1 MPHDQRRDL
10 SGRTILM
17 LPRYGELGPSSRL
30 RMGQFAPRLEA
41 SGATVRV
48 SPFFADDYLRAL
60 FGRGAKP
67 KAASLRAYARRAA
80 GLVRECADLVWI
92 ERELFPF
99 LPGAFERALR
109 VRRLPYVV
117 DWDDAVFH
125 RYDRHPCWAVRRALG
140 QKFDPLL
147 AGAAAVTPGNAYLAR
162 YMAEHGARR
171 VVTVPTVV
179 DPRRYDPTPRGQEGR
194 LRLGWI
200 GTPANARY
208 LSVVAD
214 ALRLLGDEVSVTMV
228 TIGAPRLDGFPAP
241 QEAHDWTEDGEAALL
256 STIDVGVMPLPDRS
270 FERGKCG
277 YKLIQYMAAGR
288 AVVASPVGV
297 NAEIVEPGLGLLAT
311 NPAEW
316 AAAIRALAADPDRA
330 RAMGAAGR
338 LRVEERYSIDAAAAS
353 LIDLFA
359 SIPAGRGA

>member
-1 MPHDQRRDL
+1 MLDDQRRDL
-10 SGRTILM
+10 SGRTILL

-41 SGATVRV
+41 AGAIVRT
-48 SPFFADDYLRAL
+48 SPFFSDDYLQAL

-80 GLVRECADLVWI
+80 ALLRERADLVWI

-99 LPGAFERALR
+99 LPGAFERGLR

-125 RYDRHPCWAVRRALG
+125 RYDRHPCRAVRQALG
-140 QKFDPLL
+140 RKFDPLL
-147 AGAAAVTPGNAYLAR
+147 AGAAAATPGNAYLAC

-179 DPRRYDPTPRGQEGR
+179 DPRRYDPTPRDRGGS

-214 ALRLLGDEVSVTMV
+214 ALRLLGDKVPVTMV
-228 TIGAPRLDGFPAP
+228 TIGAPRLDGFPVP
-241 QEAHDWTEDGEAALL
+241 QEAHDWTEEGEAALL

-288 AVVASPVGV
+288 PVIASPVGV
-297 NAEIVEPGLGLLAT
+297 NADIVDPELGVLAT
-311 NPAEW
+311 DPADW
-316 AAAIRALAADPDRA
+316 AAAIRAHAADPARA

-338 LRVEERYSIDAAAAS
+338 RRVEERYSIDVAAAS

-359 SIPAGRGA
+359 SIPAGRGR